1 MNADGPA
8 QRAAASLGLET
19 ASGGD
24 AAVTLKRMRDQFEAD
39 QRQTEADFVA
49 EAGTSTSAQPIPL
62 ARLRR
67 LVKCDGTVGC
77 NLATEMLVLLGRATQ
92 LVVADLTSRSAWF
105 AHERQRRVLHGTDVV
120 SAVDSDARYDFLV
133 DVVGTLPGADEAAP
147 VVLSK
152 AAMRG
157 MPEPA
162 DAPDE
167 APAAGPAVASTAAP
181 AEAPAA
187 AQSAGPASVSQ
198 QQQQPASLLATVAAA
213 EASDGMPAA
222 YNSGFPASAPAPA
235 PAIGTGQLLQPAG
248 MGAAAGGLAPGLS
261 ELLQLPQLPG
271 TAEPPA
277 KRRPPP
283 DA

>member
-162 DAPDE
+162 AAPD
-167 APAAGPAVASTAAP
+167 
-181 AEAPAA
+181 EAPAA

-198 QQQQPASLLATVAAA
+198 QQQQPASLLAAVAAA